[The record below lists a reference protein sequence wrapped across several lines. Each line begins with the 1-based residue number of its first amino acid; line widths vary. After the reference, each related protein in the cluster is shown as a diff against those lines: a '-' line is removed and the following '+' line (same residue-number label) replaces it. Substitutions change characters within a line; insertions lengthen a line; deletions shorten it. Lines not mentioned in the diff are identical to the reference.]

1 VKPVTFLGDLLDA
14 VRAFPDGA
22 RREVA
27 RDSETGPQPRGRA
40 VQTIDADCPKM
51 KQQRFGSVWDA
62 LESQPSEAA
71 NMKARSDVM
80 IALHDTINKWK
91 VTQAVAAKRLGITQ
105 PRLNDLVRGRINK
118 FSLDAL
124 MNLAGQAGLT
134 VRVKVI
140 RRAA

>member
-1 VKPVTFLGDLLDA
+1 
-14 VRAFPDGA
+14 
-22 RREVA
+22 
-27 RDSETGPQPRGRA
+27 
-40 VQTIDADCPKM
+40 M
-51 KQQRFGSVWDA
+51 KQQRFGSVWEA

-134 VRVKVI
+134 VRVKVV